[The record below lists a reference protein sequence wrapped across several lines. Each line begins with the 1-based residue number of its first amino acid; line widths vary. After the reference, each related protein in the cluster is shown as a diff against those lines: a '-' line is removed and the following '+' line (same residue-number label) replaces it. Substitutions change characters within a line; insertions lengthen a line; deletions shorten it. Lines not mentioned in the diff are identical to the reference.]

1 MKGRMGND
9 VTLLTLGLST
19 VKIKSTQLSSR
30 TIEANGPAKLAVKI
44 AKTNAKTGCK

>member
-19 VKIKSTQLSSR
+19 VKIKGMQLSSR
-30 TIEANGPAKLAVKI
+30 TIEANSSAKSGTKFANSEL
-44 AKTNAKTGCK
+44 

>member
-19 VKIKSTQLSSR
+19 VKIKGTKLSSR
-30 TIEANGPAKLAVKI
+30 TIKANSPSKIDVKFAKRNPKI
-44 AKTNAKTGCK
+44 GFE